1 MIVLIVS
8 RLGHVLTLLQV
19 QCSVCFTWQ
28 HLHCYGYTGAEDPR
42 LPEEHVCYWCLLGD
56 TDQERYN
63 ALQMFATKRRTMF
76 HVARNGL
83 RTQTD
88 LGVALGKHLMTSCNA
103 SDCADVSSG
112 IEHDRAVEM
121 HTLVRK
127 SKFIVAAAKSK
138 KPGYR
143 ATGKALFVPVQD
155 GPSIR
160 RLLETYFDP
169 MTHIGHRVSAQSSH
183 ADHDSMRL
191 LTR

>member
-1 MIVLIVS
+1 MVILFAS
-8 RLGHVLTLLQV
+8 RLGNVLTFFQV

-28 HLHCYGYTGAEDPR
+28 HLHCYGYTGAKDPR
-42 LPEEHVCYWCLLGD
+42 LPDEHVCYWCLLGD
-56 TDQERYN
+56 TDEKRYK
-63 ALQMFATKRRTMF
+63 ALQTLATKRRAMF

-88 LGVALGKHLMTSCNA
+88 LGVALGEYLITLFNTS
-103 SDCADVSSG
+103 DYADILLG
-112 IEHDRAVEM
+112 IEHDIAVEM
-121 HTLVRK
+121 HALVKK
-127 SKFIVAAAKSK
+127 SRFIVAAAKSK

-169 MTHIGHRVSAQSSH
+169 MTHIGHRVSIRFSH
-183 ADHDSMRL
+183 ADHDFM
-191 LTR
+191 